1 MRFPRRVGVLL
12 AATLIIVPSSTGAQA
27 FGAGCRAPTDAEKLE
42 MTARGLPISFQIC
55 PADMKLLGIGKDFD
69 QWYAQ
74 LKTQSPC
81 NQNSCK
87 LSCRTRNTGAQVCGK
102 TSRKWGSIGC
112 HPNNQ
117 TAIFPT
123 ASHGFAAHIE
133 LLQRYCGERGR
144 CTIGRVIEQWTAT
157 VGDRPSYSAFVSRNS
172 GMPVNKVFDPNDIDL
187 MGRIALS
194 MSCFESGSMPYSA
207 AELKK
212 GLVMAGGGAR
222 VATPSN
228 VGQLLQES
236 LVGNYEQNYSGSPNS
251 HPGSWAYPS
260 QTLGTGVYVP
270 PPPPANPLP
279 ILSTPPDTGTGTN
292 TGGAGTNTGSTGTNT
307 NTGPDAWP
315 AMAATLIVQPATVR
329 PGASVLVAWS
339 TASANGYTCTVTKG
353 GSSIGSGK
361 AGSVRSE
368 TNAGDTGTSLTY
380 TLECTGSGSSGS
392 VVREAKVDVRL

>member
-1 MRFPRRVGVLL
+1 MRFPRRCGVFVVAVLMVL
-12 AATLIIVPSSTGAQA
+12 PLSADAQE
-27 FGAGCRAPTDAEKLE
+27 FGAGCRAPTDAEKAE

-55 PADMKLLGIGKDFD
+55 PADMKLLGIGRDFD

-123 ASHGFAAHIE
+123 VSHGFAAHIE

-157 VGDRPSYSAFVSRNS
+157 VGDRPAYASFVSRNS

-194 MSCFESGSMPYSA
+194 MSCFESGSMPYTA
-207 AELKK
+207 AELKR
-212 GLVMAGGGAR
+212 GLMMAGGGAR
-222 VATPSN
+222 VPTPPN

-236 LVGNYEQNYSGSPNS
+236 LVGSYEQNYTGSPNS

-260 QTLGTGVYVP
+260 ASLGNGVYVP
-270 PPPPANPLP
+270 PTPPSSPLP
-279 ILSTPPDTGTGTN
+279 ILSTPPDTGTDTSTEGAGGTN
-292 TGGAGTNTGSTGTNT
+292 PTASGGTDS
-307 NTGPDAWP
+307 WP
-315 AMAATLIVQPATVR
+315 SMAATLLVQPSVVR
-329 PGASVLVAWS
+329 SGSSALIAWS
-339 TASANGYTCTVTKG
+339 TASASGYSCAVFKG
-353 GSSIGSGK
+353 GSSIGTGLNRAVRIETST
-361 AGSVRSE
+361 ADEGSV
-368 TNAGDTGTSLTY
+368 TY
-380 TLECTGSGSSGS
+380 ILECKKSGAPT
-392 VVREAKVDVRL
+392 VTRDATITVQP

>member
-1 MRFPRRVGVLL
+1 MRFPRRFGVVLI
-12 AATLIIVPSSTGAQA
+12 AALIILPSSLGAQE

-55 PADMKLLGIGKDFD
+55 PADMKLLGIGQDFD

-157 VGDRPSYSAFVSRNS
+157 VGDRPSYASFVSRNS

-194 MSCFESGSMPYSA
+194 MSCFESGSMPYPA

-212 GLVMAGGGAR
+212 GLIMAGGGAR
-222 VATPSN
+222 VPTPPN

-236 LVGNYEQNYSGSPNS
+236 LVGNYEQNYAGSPNS

-260 QTLGTGVYVP
+260 QTLGTSVYSP
-270 PPPPANPLP
+270 PQPPANPLP
-279 ILSTPPDTGTGTN
+279 ILNTPPDTGIGDTEGTGNTGTN
-292 TGGAGTNTGSTGTNT
+292 PTTGS
-307 NTGPDAWP
+307 DAWP
-315 AMAATLIVQPATVR
+315 ALAATLVAQPTTVR
-329 PGASVLVAWS
+329 PGASVLVSWS
-339 TASANGYTCTVTKG
+339 TASADGYSCTVTTG

-368 TNAGDTGTSLTY
+368 TNSGDLGTSRTY
-380 TLECTGSGSSGS
+380 TLECTKSGSAT
-392 VVREAKVDVRL
+392 VIREANVNVRL